1 MRETPIYCDKL
12 YVVVVHTPTTW
23 SNPLQIQSSLFKVID
38 YEIGEGAYTR
48 FE

>member
-1 MRETPIYCDKL
+1 MCSSYDTL
-12 YVVVVHTPTTW
+12 HVVVLARTTW

-38 YEIGEGAYTR
+38 YEIGEGAYP